1 MKPPLSVVFF
11 TVLSGA
17 GLGLFAVLVMADLLS
32 AGTVLSQRA
41 RMTAGAAA
49 LALVAA
55 GLASSV
61 LHLAS
66 PRNAWRALSRFRHSW
81 LSREGIVSLAFFP
94 FAIAYLV
101 ALYSGAGTTLRAAV
115 GLPGVVL
122 ALGVLFCTGM
132 IYACLKTIP
141 QWHSWLTPANYLA
154 LGLASGAL
162 GLALAAALDRAGAA
176 ALERVAV
183 FLFAGAAGLKVAYY
197 VHARRVS
204 GAHTLAA
211 AVGMTAAQVK
221 LLDVGHS
228 HRTFLTREFIDR
240 SARRYAS
247 ELRFVVAVAGFAI
260 PLVVLSGALP
270 SPPALAF
277 ACASCLTGLLV
288 ERWLFFAEADHVVRL
303 YHGQPR
309 V

>member
-1 MKPPLSVVFF
+1 VKPPLSVIFF

-17 GLGLFAVLVMADLLS
+17 GLGLFALLVMADLLS
-32 AGTVLSQRA
+32 AGTVVSQRA
-41 RMTAGAAA
+41 RITAGAAA

-55 GLASSV
+55 GLGSSV
-61 LHLAS
+61 LHLAN
-66 PRNAWRALSRFRHSW
+66 PRNAWRALSQFRHSW
-81 LSREGIVSLAFFP
+81 LSREGIVALAFFP

-101 ALYSGAGTTLRAAV
+101 ALHFGASTGLRAVV

-141 QWHSWLTPANYLA
+141 HWHSWLTPANYLA

-162 GLALAAALDRAGAA
+162 GLALVAALDRASVA
-176 ALERVAV
+176 ALEWVAV

-197 VHARRVS
+197 LRARRVS
-204 GAHTLAA
+204 GGHTLAA

-228 HRTFLTREFIDR
+228 HGTFLTREFVDR
-240 SARRYAS
+240 SARRYAG
-247 ELRFVVAVAGFAI
+247 ELRFVVGVAAFAI
-260 PLVVLSGALP
+260 PVIVLSGALP
-270 SPPALAF
+270 SLAALAF
-277 ACASCLTGLLV
+277 ACMSCLAGLLV

-303 YHGQPR
+303 YHGQR
-309 V
+309 SV

>member
-1 MKPPLSVVFF
+1 VKPPLSVIFF

-17 GLGLFAVLVMADLLS
+17 GLGLFVLLVMADLVS
-32 AGTVLSQRA
+32 DGTILSQRA
-41 RMTAGAAA
+41 RISVGAAA

-55 GLASSV
+55 GLGSSV
-61 LHLAS
+61 LHLAN
-66 PRNAWRALSRFRHSW
+66 PRNAWRALSQFRHSW

-94 FAIAYLV
+94 FAIAYL
-101 ALYSGAGTTLRAAV
+101 AAIHFGATTAFRAAA

-122 ALGVLFCTGM
+122 ALGALFCTGM

-162 GLALAAALDRAGAA
+162 ALALAAALDRGGAA
-176 ALERVAV
+176 ALERAALL
-183 FLFAGAAGLKVAYY
+183 LFAVACGLKLAYY
-197 VHARRVS
+197 LHARRVS
-204 GAHTLAA
+204 GGHTLAA

-228 HRTFLTREFIDR
+228 HGTFLTREFIDR
-240 SARRYAS
+240 SARRHAR
-247 ELRFVVAVAGFAI
+247 ELRFVVAVAAFAI
-260 PLVVLSGALP
+260 PLIVLSGALP
-270 SPPALAF
+270 SPASLAF

-303 YHGQPR
+303 YHGQTR